1 MCIDEVS
8 RIIQNEKTDRHI
20 ERQKIPFLA
29 CYEKKKREPV
39 GHVSYIFFLFFC
51 GACGLISNF
60 LILHLSDYG
69 ASSSS
74 TIVTKKPNK
83 KQLKYGTFSRRER
96 KSGPASVV
104 VEFHAFMNIYVHCSS
119 RI

>member
-8 RIIQNEKTDRHI
+8 RIIQNEKTDRQTY
-20 ERQKIPFLA
+20 RYRFWLA
-29 CYEKKKREPV
+29 MKKKENQLV
-39 GHVSYIFFLFFC
+39 MFLISFFFLFC